1 MVAGWRQEVG
11 EDALSQPV
19 AEQISERARHFLK
32 VLIERHIRDGQPV
45 GSRTLARDSGLDL
58 SPATIRNVMADLEEL
73 GLVRSP
79 HTSAGRVP
87 TAAGYR
93 VFVDSLISIRPPDKR
108 LLAQLRQQ
116 LPAARTGAEVLESAS
131 RMLSQ
136 VTRLAGVVMVPKR
149 NQERIRQLE
158 FVPLSGTRVLA
169 VLVTSAGEILNR
181 IVETRRRY
189 ERSELE
195 QLSNYIT
202 RHYAGLDLQTV
213 RHRVL
218 EEMQATRE
226 DMDSLMQEALQMAQK
241 AFAAEERDEE
251 ADVLVSG
258 QTNLM
263 DFDELARMD
272 RLRELFEVF
281 AEKQQMLHL
290 LDRCLEADGVQIY
303 IGEESGYD
311 TLRDCSIITS
321 PYRVDDEVVGVLG
334 VIGPTRLPYDRVI
347 PIVDVTAQL
356 LGATLKLHA

>member
-1 MVAGWRQEVG
+1 MVSK
-11 EDALSQPV
+11 LST
-19 AEQISERARHFLK
+19 EQISERAQHFLK
-32 VLIERHIRDGQPV
+32 VLIERYIRDGQPV

-73 GLVRSP
+73 GLVASP

-93 VFVDSLISIRPPDKR
+93 MFVDSLLSIKPLNPRTVD
-108 LLAQLRQQ
+108 QLQQQ
-116 LPAARTGAEVLESAS
+116 LPSATTPSEIVESAS
-131 RMLSQ
+131 RLLSSM
-136 VTRLAGVVMVPKR
+136 TRLAGVVMVPKR
-149 NQERIRQLE
+149 NQERVRQIE

-181 IVETRRRY
+181 IIETGRRFQ
-189 ERSELE
+189 RSELE
-195 QLSNYIT
+195 QFSNYIT
-202 RHYAGLDLQTV
+202 EHYAGHDLESVRRLVLDD
-213 RHRVL
+213 
-218 EEMQATRE
+218 MQATRE
-226 DMDSLMQEALQMAQK
+226 RMDDLMAEALRMAQV
-241 AFAAEERDEE
+241 AFSADAGSE
-251 ADVLVSG
+251 ADVVVSG

-303 IGEESGYD
+303 IGEESGYE

-321 PYRVDDEVVGVLG
+321 PYKVDDEVVGVLG
-334 VIGPTRLPYDRVI
+334 VIGPTRLPYDKVI

-356 LGATLKLHA
+356 LGAALKFRS